1 MNSNRKNKPREQH
14 HSPRVY
20 LKQFEIDQ
28 GANKSFVYCRDFS
41 NPYNTKVKR
50 IGLND
55 RMFKSRNFY
64 NDRRL
69 SDPFII
75 ERLFSTDVEP
85 TYEGIMNTIKR
96 EEHLSV
102 SIREDILSWLFF
114 TQQRSP
120 FLRKNIKDMIR
131 FVIDTTNQY
140 HKRQLNGEEK
150 QLVEKYIDQSAREIQ
165 LDGFCTSEDTDK
177 MLMTYIETL
186 NAKHWKIL
194 KSPRNLPFL
203 TNDNPGFS
211 PNVHPKF
218 AAYRPFHPVMEL
230 NHSSIIYF
238 VFSPQYCLEIRPF
251 FDGTP
256 LDICAMN
263 MDIKYEQAAPDYI
276 GLINEG
282 VFHTK
287 YKLLIS
293 NVRTML

>member
-1 MNSNRKNKPREQH
+1 MNSNRKTKPREQH
-14 HSPRVY
+14 HIPRVY

-41 NPYNTKVKR
+41 NPYNTKVQR

-55 RMFKSRNFY
+55 RMFKLRNFY

-69 SDPFII
+69 FDPFII
-75 ERLFSTDVEP
+75 ERLLSTDVEP

-96 EEHLSV
+96 EEPLSV
-102 SIREDILSWLFF
+102 SIREDIMSWLFF

-120 FLRKNIKDMIR
+120 FLRKNTKDIIR
-131 FVIDTTNQY
+131 FVIDTTTQY
-140 HKRQLNGEEK
+140 HKRHLNGEEK

-165 LDGFCTSEDTDK
+165 LNGFCSSEDTDK

-194 KSPRNLPFL
+194 KSPQNLQFL

-211 PNVHPKF
+211 PNLHPKF

-263 MDIKYEQAAPDYI
+263 MDIKYEQVAPDYI

-282 VFHTK
+282 VFYTK
-287 YKLLIS
+287 YKLVIT